1 MILSTFKHNDF
12 ISASINTS
20 NWDRES
26 MLKAEMV
33 SSSMVYRKRE
43 WKLLTSLYTYFQAV
57 DEFHKR
63 TI

>member
-12 ISASINTS
+12 ISASINTF

-43 WKLLTSLYTYFQAV
+43 
-57 DEFHKR
+57 
-63 TI
+63 

>member
-12 ISASINTS
+12 ISASISTF

-43 WKLLTSLYTYFQAV
+43 
-57 DEFHKR
+57 
-63 TI
+63 